1 MRVSMVENGV
11 VSCCCRRVQSTND
24 VIHKIEKTLYNTH
37 TTTQKT
43 PENCHARG
51 QSAQDVKLKNL
62 IVSWCWRDWK
72 YTEQYPHHNTKK
84 HLKMTTHKMSC
95 LRIFLFFNSSLSRR
109 DPAVRVSADIVN
121 EVVKESATQII
132 QSIVDEM
139 VRDHMTV
146 IKTGD
151 WLEDFILE
159 AIGPMLPRVVGP
171 SFLFSMN

>member
-1 MRVSMVENGV
+1 MVDNGV

-24 VIHKIEKTLYNTH
+24 VIQKIEKALNNTH
-37 TTTQKT
+37 TTTWKT
-43 PENCHARG
+43 PEKGHAHG
-51 QSAQDVKLKNL
+51 QSARDVTLKNL
-62 IVSWCWRDWK
+62 TVSWSWRDWK
-72 YTEQYPHHNTKK
+72 DTKQYPKK
-84 HLKMTTHKMSC
+84 MATHKMSG

-132 QSIVDEM
+132 QSVVDEM

-159 AIGPMLPRVVGP
+159 AIAPMLPRVVGT
-171 SFLFSMN
+171 SFLFSIN

>member
-1 MRVSMVENGV
+1 
-11 VSCCCRRVQSTND
+11 
-24 VIHKIEKTLYNTH
+24 
-37 TTTQKT
+37 
-43 PENCHARG
+43 
-51 QSAQDVKLKNL
+51 
-62 IVSWCWRDWK
+62 
-72 YTEQYPHHNTKK
+72 
-84 HLKMTTHKMSC
+84 MTTHKMSC
-95 LRIFLFFNSSLSRR
+95 SRIFLFFNSSLSRR

-132 QSIVDEM
+132 QSVVDEV

-171 SFLFSMN
+171 SFLFAMN

>member
-1 MRVSMVENGV
+1 
-11 VSCCCRRVQSTND
+11 
-24 VIHKIEKTLYNTH
+24 
-37 TTTQKT
+37 
-43 PENCHARG
+43 
-51 QSAQDVKLKNL
+51 
-62 IVSWCWRDWK
+62 
-72 YTEQYPHHNTKK
+72 
-84 HLKMTTHKMSC
+84 MSC

-159 AIGPMLPRVVGP
+159 VIGPMLPRVVGP

>member
-1 MRVSMVENGV
+1 MATRERS
-11 VSCCCRRVQSTND
+11 
-24 VIHKIEKTLYNTH
+24 
-37 TTTQKT
+37 
-43 PENCHARG
+43 ARDI
-51 QSAQDVKLKNL
+51 SLKNSQQL
-62 IVSWCWRDWK
+62 SVQKR
-72 YTEQYPHHNTKK
+72 
-84 HLKMTTHKMSC
+84 SC
-95 LRIFLFFNSSLSRR
+95 LR
-109 DPAVRVSADIVN
+109 DVRADIVN
-121 EVVKESATQII
+121 EVVKESATKII

>member
-1 MRVSMVENGV
+1 MLASMVENGV

-24 VIHKIEKTLYNTH
+24 VIQKIEKTLHNTH

-43 PENCHARG
+43 PENCHARC
-51 QSAQDVKLKNL
+51 QSAQDVTLKNL

-72 YTEQYPHHNTKK
+72 YTEQYPYHNTKK
-84 HLKMTTHKMSC
+84 HLKMATHEMSC

-132 QSIVDEM
+132 QSVVDEM